1 MRIAPTSIAL
11 FATATAVKAAN
22 TTWSWCQYPKAQGQ
36 QLMGCPNGT
45 VYVSQ
50 TDPQAG
56 FGTIQDAIESLLV
69 NTEVL

>member
-1 MRIAPTSIAL
+1 MRITTTYITL
-11 FATATAVKAAN
+11 FATAVAVNATN

-36 QLMGCPNGT
+36 QLTGCPSGT

-56 FGTIQDAIESLLV
+56 FGTIQDAIESL
-69 NTEVL
+69 